1 MKLAAI
7 YNVWDGVELLK
18 HSIDSVKNGV
28 DLFIIVYQTKSN
40 FGEEFNPM
48 SEILEA
54 TEGLNVIRHKYEPRF
69 NVGFQNEVNKR
80 NIGIDIAKQ
89 NDCTHFL
96 NIDCD
101 ELYED
106 FTKAKKLYVESGA
119 EGSVCK
125 LFTYFK
131 LPTLRFET
139 ADGYFV
145 PFIHKLR
152 PDTTAGF
159 MGYSFY
165 CDPTRG
171 INCQNVVELPVFMQH
186 FSWVRKD
193 IERKCRN
200 SSARENIAR
209 GTMLKSYYDPNCGPG
224 YYVKDYEKNLLEV
237 ENYFGI
243 QI

>member
-7 YNVWDGVELLK
+7 YNVWDGCELLK
-18 HSIDSVKNGV
+18 HSIDSIKKGV

-40 FGEEFNPM
+40 FGEEFNPL

-54 TEGLNVIRHKYEPRF
+54 TEGLNVIRHKYDPPF
-69 NVGFQNEVNKR
+69 IVGFQNEVNKR

-89 NDCTHFL
+89 NGCTHFL

-101 ELYED
+101 ELYEN
-106 FTKAKKLYVESGA
+106 FTEAKKLFIESGA
-119 EGSVCK
+119 EGSVCR

-145 PFIHKLR
+145 PFIHKLN
-152 PDTTAGF
+152 PDMAAGY
-159 MGYSFY
+159 MAYPFY

-171 INCQNVVELPVFMQH
+171 INCKNVVELPVFMQH
-186 FSWVRKD
+186 YSWVRKD

-200 SSARENIAR
+200 SSAKANIER

-224 YYVKDYEKNLLEV
+224 YYVKDYEKNLIEV